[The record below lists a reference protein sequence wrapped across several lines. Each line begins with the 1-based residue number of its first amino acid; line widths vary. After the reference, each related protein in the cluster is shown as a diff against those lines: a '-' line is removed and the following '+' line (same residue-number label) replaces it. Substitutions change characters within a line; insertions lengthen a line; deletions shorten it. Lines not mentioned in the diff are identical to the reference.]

1 MSVHLHQPI
10 SPSSPSAQNLVRGK
24 TQNELGHANILLAP
38 FVLIHAYHEKQL
50 CRLRHTMESNEGCRQ
65 PGTLTI
71 ARGRPYGA
79 DIKYSL
85 LDEFVF
91 VLAGSM
97 MYALL

>member
-1 MSVHLHQPI
+1 
-10 SPSSPSAQNLVRGK
+10 
-24 TQNELGHANILLAP
+24 
-38 FVLIHAYHEKQL
+38 
-50 CRLRHTMESNEGCRQ
+50 MESNEGCRQ

-85 LDEFVF
+85 LDESVF